1 MDSPAKEMAFRNG
14 AETFPACNRGQRIKQ
29 LKSPHYLP
37 SGGKSGRRL
46 CMPQAGHQVAGRS
59 YQAGPWFCYVRTLQL
74 GKCGMGEEG
83 QQRLMETQ
91 MVRLTKGPNI
101 GILHRGQQVNLAGI
115 VPVSLIPINLVPIGI
130 QGGIPALH
138 CEGTL

>member
-1 MDSPAKEMAFRNG
+1 MQCGSENKT
-14 AETFPACNRGQRIKQ
+14 AEIPPLSFIGWEIGQKVVHAPGWA
-29 LKSPHYLP
+29 L
-37 SGGKSGRRL
+37 SGRK
-46 CMPQAGHQVAGRS
+46 VIS
-59 YQAGPWFCYVRTLQL
+59 SWFCYVRALQL

-91 MVRLTKGPNI
+91 IGRLTKGPNI

-115 VPVSLIPINLVPIGI
+115 VPVSLIPISLVPIGI
-130 QGGIPALH
+130 QGCIPALH